1 MDEKAPIHEAA
12 ISGDVDSLR
21 RELAA
26 GNSPNIRTPSTQNS
40 RGRKT
45 PLHLCFSAWRGINPE
60 CVRVLIAA
68 GADINARDSWGQMPL
83 HYAACHGV
91 PLAARPLTP
100 RFDVS
105 DATQAL
111 ELLLGA
117 GANVS
122 ARINVLGMTPLHCA
136 AEGGCA
142 YAIEPLIRAGAL
154 VNERDARNMTPLDY
168 YISPR
173 GYWYGFSV
181 NRKSCIYPLFLQA
194 GAYLRLNA
202 DLPTQTDVPYLQ
214 AVIDA
219 GGFKKYAERHL
230 ATITALFART
240 ERLPPEMVR
249 HVVSYWL
256 HAGYYVY

>member
-1 MDEKAPIHEAA
+1 MAEKAPIHEAA
-12 ISGDVDSLR
+12 IRGDVDSLR

-154 VNERDARNMTPLDY
+154 VNERDAYNKTPLDHA
-168 YISPR
+168 IER
-173 GYWYGFSV
+173 RRQGYPYGLSV
-181 NRKSCIYPLFLQA
+181 NEQSRLSPLLLRA
-194 GAYLRLNA
+194 GA
-202 DLPTQTDVPYLQ
+202 DLPAQTDDPYLQ

-219 GGFKKYAERHL
+219 GGFKKYAQSHL
-230 ATITALFART
+230 ATIAALFART

-249 HVVSYWL
+249 HVVSFWL